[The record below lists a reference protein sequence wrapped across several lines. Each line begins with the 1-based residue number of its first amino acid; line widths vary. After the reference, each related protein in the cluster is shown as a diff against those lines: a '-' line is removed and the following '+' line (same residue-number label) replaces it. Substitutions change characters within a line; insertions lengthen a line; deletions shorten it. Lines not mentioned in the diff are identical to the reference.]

1 MKTRSAVLYRVKIA
15 ACWAN
20 MLAVYVR
27 GIDQE
32 EDLSQRRLFRNSA
45 RHGFTLLE
53 VLLAITLFAVLGAI
67 LYGAFSVGHRAMEKA
82 QAVFDGNQKFR
93 ATVDL
98 LGSYIRSSYPF
109 RTSPQDPA
117 VLFTG
122 EERGAEFVSAFS
134 MAQGGRGMA
143 KIRIYAETGPQ
154 DSQVIKLEERVP
166 VRVSQ
171 EQEKESSVISNTIV
185 LKEGIREFRLAYL
198 DPEDE
203 AENWRERWDQDE
215 HKGLPR
221 AVRLSYRNED
231 GREVQWTFPV
241 MMMVLAP

>member
-1 MKTRSAVLYRVKIA
+1 MKPRRSIHSTRA
-15 ACWAN
+15 
-20 MLAVYVR
+20 
-27 GIDQE
+27 
-32 EDLSQRRLFRNSA
+32 
-45 RHGFTLLE
+45 GFTLLE

-67 LYGAFSVGHRAMEKA
+67 LYGAFSVGHRAMEKTK
-82 QAVFDGNQKFR
+82 AVFDANQKFR
-93 ATVDL
+93 STVDL

-117 VLFTG
+117 VFFTG
-122 EERGAEFVSAFS
+122 EESRAEFVSAFS

-143 KIRIYAETGPQ
+143 KIRIYAENGPR
-154 DSQVIKLEERVP
+154 DAQVIKLEEQVP
-166 VRVSQ
+166 VRASQ
-171 EQEKESSVISNTIV
+171 EQEKEAAVITNTLV
-185 LKEGIREFRLAYL
+185 LREGIRGFRLAYL
-198 DPEDE
+198 DPQDE

-231 GREVQWTFPV
+231 GKEVQWTFPV